1 MKTRAIKSIVS
12 LLLILMVT
20 VASLATATAVG
31 SKYYYYD
38 LMFYT
43 AGSSGISQDYIYMQ
57 IHGEKGSTDWEKLS
71 CCGFYRRYGSV
82 SLGDF
87 NDVGKVTGVSVK
99 NECIDGWY
107 PEKIEVISPSKEKT
121 TIYCAGWVDNNDE
134 VRFDIN
140 KNILEVNVKTS
151 SALFSGTDADVW
163 AIFYDE
169 NGKARA
175 DLLAKA
181 DEEIDMS
188 KEFRFVDPQMPW
200 KNQYFENCTAKN
212 LQQKIF
218 ENGKLVYDVP
228 SIHDVR
234 DYVRH
239 QLENEIWEE
248 EQRFHNPHKHYM
260 DMTPDYYEMKMSLLH
275 EKNKA

>member
-1 MKTRAIKSIVS
+1 MKTRVIKSIVS

-169 NGKARA
+169 NGVATEGHNLSDIYPTDNAFERGDDATMYISAPDNFGKVKSARFYL
-175 DLLAKA
+175 D
-181 DEEIDMS
+181 DEEALAIEGPAWRAQSVKVTQVSGTNNGFSVYKALNTEID
-188 KEFRFVDPQMPW
+188 
-200 KNQYFENCTAKN
+200 
-212 LQQKIF
+212 L
-218 ENGKLVYDVP
+218 YDTL
-228 SIHDVR
+228 SFDF
-234 DYVRH
+234 Y
-239 QLENEIWEE
+239 
-248 EQRFHNPHKHYM
+248 
-260 DMTPDYYEMKMSLLH
+260 
-275 EKNKA
+275 